1 MMKRL
6 LVLSGLLLTAS
17 LVGQVEHAPTVA
29 QCQADQRLWDYQLM
43 HESEKLPDV
52 VVLQKWSSELRD
64 CMKVDPQTQL
74 QYVFTIDE
82 IDAQTEL
89 RLMHFLQR
97 HNLMADFKTEDA
109 AGKR

>member
-1 MMKRL
+1 
-6 LVLSGLLLTAS
+6 
-17 LVGQVEHAPTVA
+17 
-29 QCQADQRLWDYQLM
+29 
-43 HESEKLPDV
+43 
-52 VVLQKWSSELRD
+52 
-64 CMKVDPQTQL
+64 MKVDPQTQL
-74 QYVFTIDE
+74 QYVFAIDE

>member
-1 MMKRL
+1 MKRL

-97 HNLMADFKTEDA
+97 HNLMADFTTEDA